1 MKSACRRSGQNQR
14 TCNQEVFIMSKRIC
28 EMTVEE
34 LIQPGAHSYKDC
46 GLRYYAVGKGVVK
59 KVPEALSVL
68 GCKRPFVVMDHNT
81 LEAGGKKVMAVLEAA
96 GIPYASF
103 VFPFSGHIE
112 PDEMAVGSLTMAMD
126 PTCDILLAVGSGV
139 INDCC
144 KVAAHAAGK
153 PSMVVGTAPSMDGYA
168 SNSGSMIQN
177 RVKVSLYNACPQA
190 IIGDTD
196 ILKTA
201 PDIMLKA
208 GIGDMLAKYVAVCEW
223 RIASMVHGDP
233 YDEEIAELVRRAL
246 AKIVALSDKLLARD
260 DEAIA
265 AVFDGLV
272 LSGLSMAY
280 AGNSRPASGLDHYF
294 SHMWEMKSLREGTQG
309 DLHGIQVAVGTQL
322 ALWVFENYLTMDK
335 IDVDRANAA
344 MAAFS
349 TEHWEQEVR
358 RIFGNVAP
366 EILRIEAQTGKN
378 DPVGHKKRLDL
389 IVANWPEIRQA
400 MKDELPSRKEI
411 IDLMRR
417 LQMPVTPADLG
428 LTQKDTQDAL
438 IGSRDLRDK
447 YLVSSLMWDI
457 GLLDEAVKHIP
468 YDA

>member
-1 MKSACRRSGQNQR
+1 MK
-14 TCNQEVFIMSKRIC
+14 KRIC

-34 LIQPGAHSYKDC
+34 LIQPGAHTYKDC
-46 GLRYYAVGKGVVK
+46 GLHYYAVGKGVVS
-59 KVPEALSVL
+59 KVPEALSVI
-68 GCKRPFVVMDHNT
+68 GCRRPFVVMDKNT
-81 LEAGGKKVMAVLEAA
+81 LEAGGRRVMSILDNA
-96 GIPYASF
+96 GISFSSF
-103 VFPFSGHIE
+103 VFPFDGHIE
-112 PDEMAVGSLTMAMD
+112 PDEKAVGSLTMAFD
-126 PTCDILLAVGSGV
+126 PACDILLAVGSGV

-144 KVAAHAAGK
+144 KVVAHAAGK

-208 GIGDMLAKYVAVCEW
+208 GIGDMLAKYVALCEW
-223 RIASMVHGDP
+223 RIAAMVHGDP
-233 YDEEIAELVRRAL
+233 YDEEIAEMVRRAL
-246 AKIVALSDKLLARD
+246 ARIVALSDKLLARD

-322 ALWVFENYLTMDK
+322 ALWVFETYLN
-335 IDVDRANAA
+335 IDQVDADRARAA
-344 MAAFS
+344 MDAFS

-366 EILRIEAQTGKN
+366 EIFRIESESGKN
-378 DPVGHKKRLDL
+378 LRAGQEKRLAL
-389 IVANWPEIRQA
+389 ILANWPEIRRA
-400 MKDELPSRKEI
+400 MKEELPSRETI
-411 IDLMRR
+411 IALMRR
-417 LQMPVTPADLG
+417 LKMPVTPSDLG
-428 LTQKDTQDAL
+428 LTRQDTQDAL
-438 IGSRDLRDK
+438 LGSRDLRDK

-457 GLLDEAVKHIP
+457 GLLDDAVAHVP
-468 YDA
+468 YNA